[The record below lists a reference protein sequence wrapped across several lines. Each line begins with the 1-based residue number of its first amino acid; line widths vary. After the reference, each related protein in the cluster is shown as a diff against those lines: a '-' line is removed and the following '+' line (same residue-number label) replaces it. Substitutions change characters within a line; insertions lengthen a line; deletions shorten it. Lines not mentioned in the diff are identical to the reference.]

1 MKTLRRS
8 VPLLVA
14 VVLLGLAIVLVLFA
28 HDVRAWQGTLS
39 QSDARFRAQRSHIGL
54 WRSPAVLPYDPARSA
69 LGLDDGLAYRRALQ
83 LYWFATAGATTGGQA
98 DLAATR
104 VAGETLL
111 QRLMETGATRE
122 ERSNAANLLGVMT
135 VTAPENSATQ
145 KEEISTAIR
154 YFAQAVV
161 DDPTNYDAK
170 INLELLLRVAHPGKN
185 KLDQDAR
192 GGFGFGGANGVGV
205 VGGGF

>member
-1 MKTLRRS
+1 VRTLRRT
-8 VPLLVA
+8 VPLIVA
-14 VVLLGLAIVLVLFA
+14 VVLLGLATLLVLFA
-28 HDVRAWQGTLS
+28 ADVRAWQGTITQGDL
-39 QSDARFRAQRSHIGL
+39 RFRAQRSHIGL
-54 WRSPAVLPYDPARSA
+54 WRSSTVLPGDPAGSLLGVDDA
-69 LGLDDGLAYRRALQ
+69 LSYRRALQ
-83 LYWFATAGATTGGQA
+83 LFWFTTAGASTGGQA

-104 VAGETLL
+104 VASETLL
-111 QRLMETGATRE
+111 QRLMTGAATPE
-122 ERSNAANLLGVMT
+122 ERSNAANILGVMT

-145 KEEISTAIR
+145 KEEIASAVR
-154 YFAQAVV
+154 YFAQAVI

-170 INLELLLRVAHPGKN
+170 INLELLLRIAHPGRN

>member
-1 MKTLRRS
+1 VKRLRRAL
-8 VPLLVA
+8 PL
-14 VVLLGLAIVLVLFA
+14 VVGVLLLGLATVLVLFA
-28 HDVRAWQGTLS
+28 LDVRAWQGTFT
-39 QSDARFRAQRSHIGL
+39 QGDVHFRAQRSHVRL
-54 WRSPAVLPYDPARSA
+54 WQSPAVLPGDPARAVLGIDDA
-69 LGLDDGLAYRRALQ
+69 LTYRRAVQ
-83 LYWFATAGATTGGQA
+83 LFWFSTAGASTGGQA

-104 VAGETLL
+104 VAGETDL
-111 QRLMETGATRE
+111 QRLMTSGATRQ

-145 KEEISTAIR
+145 KQEIATAVR
-154 YFAQAVV
+154 YFAQAVR

-170 INLELLLRVAHPGKN
+170 LNLELLLRVAHPGKN

-205 VGGGF
+205 VGGGL